1 MSNYAIDRLLKFK
14 TIPERWEIHH
24 LCDTLEEANSR
35 CEQWNKK
42 IDGGRAW
49 RNGPVI
55 VEYRVRE
62 IEIKDRV

>member
-1 MSNYAIDRLLKFK
+1 MTQYAIDRLLKFK
-14 TIPERWEIHH
+14 TVPERWEIHN
-24 LCDTLEEANSR
+24 LCDTLEEANAR
-35 CEQWNKK
+35 CDMWNKK

-62 IEIKDRV
+62 IKIKDKV